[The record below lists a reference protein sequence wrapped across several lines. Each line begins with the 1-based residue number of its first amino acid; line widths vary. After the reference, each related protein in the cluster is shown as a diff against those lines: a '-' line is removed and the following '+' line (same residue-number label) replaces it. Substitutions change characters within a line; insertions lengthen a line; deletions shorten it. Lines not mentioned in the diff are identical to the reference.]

1 MRARDVFNEAREAR
15 IRIDELQER
24 SLLMHERIGIQARA
38 MQSVASSTSDPMRKV
53 DDLID
58 WEIDEYDAIMTA
70 SRAALDEAD
79 VLVRGMRAM
88 GYADAAT
95 ALRLYYINAMSVAK
109 VSERVG
115 HTDELVRMMLDA
127 ALSFIDEVGI
137 AKVKEAGR

>member
-1 MRARDVFNEAREAR
+1 
-15 IRIDELQER
+15 
-24 SLLMHERIGIQARA
+24 MHERIGIQARA
-38 MQSVASSTSDPMRKV
+38 MQTVASSTSDPMRKV

-58 WEIDEYDAIMTA
+58 WEVDEYDAIMAA
-70 SRAALDEAD
+70 SMAALDEAD

-95 ALRLYYINAMSVAK
+95 ALRLYYINAMSVDK

-115 HTDELVRMMLDA
+115 HTDELVQMMLDA
-127 ALSFIDEVGI
+127 SLSFIDEVGI

>member
-137 AKVKEAGR
+137 ANVKEAGR

>member
-24 SLLMHERIGIQARA
+24 SLMMHERIGIQARA
-38 MQSVASSTSDPMRKV
+38 MQPVASSTSDPMRKV

-58 WEIDEYDAIMTA
+58 WEVDEYDAIMTA

-88 GYADAAT
+88 GYPDAAT
-95 ALRLYYINAMSVAK
+95 ALRMYYMDAMELSD
-109 VSERVG
+109 VSQRVG
-115 HTDELVRMMLDA
+115 HSKELVQMMLDA

>member
-1 MRARDVFNEAREAR
+1 MKARDVFNEAREAR
-15 IRIDELQER
+15 IRIDDLQER

-38 MQSVASSTSDPMRKV
+38 MQTVASSTSDPMRKV

-58 WEIDEYDAIMTA
+58 WEVDEYDAIMAA
-70 SRAALDEAD
+70 SMAALDEAD

-95 ALRLYYINAMSVAK
+95 ALRLYYINAMSVDK

-115 HTDELVRMMLDA
+115 HTDELVQMMLDA
-127 ALSFIDEVGI
+127 SLSFIDEVGI

>member
-24 SLLMHERIGIQARA
+24 SLMMHERIGIQARA
-38 MQSVASSTSDPMRKV
+38 MQPVASSTSDPMRKV

-58 WEIDEYDAIMTA
+58 WETGEYDAIMA
-70 SRAALDEAD
+70 SARSALDEAD
-79 VLVRGMRAM
+79 VLIRGMRAM
-88 GYADAAT
+88 NYADAAT
-95 ALRLYYINAMSVAK
+95 ALRMYYMDAMELGD
-109 VSERVG
+109 VSQRVG
-115 HTDELVRMMLDA
+115 HSKELVRMMLDA

>member
-24 SLLMHERIGIQARA
+24 SLMMHERIGIQARA
-38 MQSVASSTSDPMRKV
+38 MQPVAASTSDPMRKV

-58 WEIDEYDAIMTA
+58 WEIDEYDAIMAA
-70 SRAALDEAD
+70 SMAALDEAD
-79 VLVRGMRAM
+79 ALVRGMRAM

-95 ALRLYYINAMSVAK
+95 ALRLYYINAMSVDK